1 MADGAA
7 QAARLAG
14 VDVGDCVS
22 VGIGSPGLCDSC
34 RGVVVFA
41 GNLNFANAPVV
52 DEMRKHIAP
61 PVFLSNDAN
70 CAALGEALAGAAA
83 GTRHMVMVTL
93 GTGVGSGIIIDGKI
107 YTGVN
112 GAAGEIGHMVL
123 VPEGELC
130 TCGERGCLEAYASA
144 TALIRQAQ
152 YAAMRYPESLLG
164 LMVEGD
170 LNEITGKTV
179 FLAAERGDA
188 AAERVV
194 AEYIGYLGAGL
205 VSIVNIFRPEVVLV
219 GGGVSHAGD
228 ALMAP
233 LQRYVQQHSFG
244 SRYVDAP
251 PVRRAALGNDAGII
265 GAAML
270 SAHNCG

>member
-1 MADGAA
+1 
-7 QAARLAG
+7 
-14 VDVGDCVS
+14 
-22 VGIGSPGLCDSC
+22 
-34 RGVVVFA
+34 
-41 GNLNFANAPVV
+41 
-52 DEMRKHIAP
+52 
-61 PVFLSNDAN
+61 
-70 CAALGEALAGAAA
+70 
-83 GTRHMVMVTL
+83 
-93 GTGVGSGIIIDGKI
+93 
-107 YTGVN
+107 
-112 GAAGEIGHMVL
+112 
-123 VPEGELC
+123 
-130 TCGERGCLEAYASA
+130 
-144 TALIRQAQ
+144 
-152 YAAMRYPESLLG
+152 
-164 LMVEGD
+164 MVEGD